1 MTEDKI
7 YFLLKRLID
16 ILGTTDSLE
25 NVLKILTHS
34 LSISTDA
41 DMLELLNDL
50 TKEEVIYE
58 LMDLAS
64 DRNIFVALK
73 ETPEL
78 KEYVEKILI
87 EISRKEM
94 RIEVLVEEP
103 SMKNFLEI
111 IFPKILPPGF
121 ELNNNCFIHPHQG
134 KSDLQKSIPKKV
146 LAYKRFPQKVKLI
159 VVHDQDSNDCLILKN
174 DLLDLVKSQNKN
186 QPCLIRIA
194 CKELEN
200 WYLGSLHSI
209 EKVYPM
215 FKASKF
221 TNKAKYRNPDN
232 IFGAPELQML
242 IKNFSKGFASKQI
255 PKYMDL
261 ENNNSPSFNHL
272 ISGVQNFLIN

>member
-1 MTEDKI
+1 MTDDKI
-7 YFLLKRLID
+7 YFLLKRLMD
-16 ILGTTDSLE
+16 ILGSTDSLE
-25 NVLKILTHS
+25 NVLNILINS
-34 LSISTDA
+34 LSITTDA
-41 DMLELLNDL
+41 DMLELLKDL
-50 TKEEVIYE
+50 TKEEVISE

-64 DRNIFVALK
+64 DKDIFAELK

-78 KEYVEKILI
+78 KEYVEGILI

-159 VVHDQDSNDCLILKN
+159 IIHDQDSNDCVILKN
-174 DLLDLVKSQNKN
+174 DLLNLVRSQNKN

-200 WYLGSLHSI
+200 WYLGGMQSI
-209 EKVYPM
+209 EKVYST

-221 TNKAKYRNPDN
+221 NNKAKYRNPDN
-232 IFGAPELQML
+232 VFGAHELQQL
-242 IKNFSKGFASKQI
+242 VKDFSKGFASKQI

-261 ENNNSPSFNHL
+261 ENNSSPSFNHL
-272 ISGVQNFLIN
+272 ISGVQNFLLN